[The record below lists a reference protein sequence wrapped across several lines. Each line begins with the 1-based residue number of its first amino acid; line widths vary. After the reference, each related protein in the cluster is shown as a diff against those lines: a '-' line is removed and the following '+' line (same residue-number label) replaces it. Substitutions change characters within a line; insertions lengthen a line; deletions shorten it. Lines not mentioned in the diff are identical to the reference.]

1 MDTYKCG
8 MQLMLRIELI
18 MMLIVNYILI
28 RQIS

>member
-1 MDTYKCG
+1 MDTCKCG